1 MKLFRNCPN
10 DSRKNC
16 EDCPLLKQC
25 IIKKMKRKINRF
37 RNRNADIIQLII
49 ILVFSV
55 ISLIGFTVLAYVVS
69 TNDTVKA
76 KGYNMDNVATKEI
89 NENVKV
95 NSTYLISHAKL
106 STVQEKPSEKQKNRK
121 VEKVAKVS
129 KLSKASKT
137 KSSTH
142 FNKVSKK
149 YAEINAQ
156 DRKMMEKMV
165 YAESRGE
172 PYEGQ
177 VAVAAVILNRYK
189 FNNKKQSIKKILT
202 AKYQFAD
209 ISNIT
214 EDMLREYPSC
224 KKAVKEAL
232 EGNDPT
238 KEKFSEGARYF
249 YQPELVSEHQ
259 KEIRQGIKVLKIGN
273 HLFHNDFKE

>member
-10 DSRKNC
+10 DSRKTC

-25 IIKKMKRKINRF
+25 IIKKMKRRINRF
-37 RNRNADIIQLII
+37 RKRNANTIKLF
-49 ILVFSV
+49 ILVLG
-55 ISLIGFTVLAYVVS
+55 LIAIVWLLGVEYIAFTHEP
-69 TNDTVKA
+69 VKS
-76 KGYNMDNVATKEI
+76 KKYHMDNVATKEI
-89 NENVKV
+89 NVNVKL
-95 NSTYLISHAKL
+95 NSTYLVSHVKV
-106 STVQEKPSEKQKNRK
+106 STVQEKPIMKPENKKVTKVLEAKSASHSSRVSEN
-121 VEKVAKVS
+121 
-129 KLSKASKT
+129 
-137 KSSTH
+137 
-142 FNKVSKK
+142 
-149 YAEINAQ
+149 YAELTAK

-189 FNNKKQSIKKILT
+189 FNNKQQSIEEILT

-214 EDMLREYPSC
+214 EEMLKEYPSC

-238 KEKFSEGARYF
+238 KEKFSKGARYF

-273 HLFHNDFKE
+273 HLFHNDFND